1 MRTDELA
8 DAEDVTGTVLVVDD
22 VATTRALHRGLL
34 ARQFDVLTASS
45 GAEALETCRRHRPD
59 LMLLDISMPGMD
71 GVEMCRRLREWSDM
85 PVIFAT
91 SHETLEEQM
100 RAYDAGGND
109 IIVKP
114 VKQQILMRKVAL
126 AIRQHQSTHALVEEK
141 RNLHHMAM
149 QFLSSVGQN
158 GTLLNF
164 MRASVACRSHEQL
177 ANKLFDAVRE
187 LGLDCSVMLRHAD
200 GATYATAG
208 GEASPIEQRIL
219 EQTAS
224 MGRLFQFKRR
234 LAVNYDH
241 VSIVVSNMPD
251 DEENADEAGRQRD
264 NMAILAEITEALCE
278 NVDMRRE
285 SVQRAEQLQVAWGG
299 TVAAVE
305 SLRGNYLKMLGD
317 TRILLH
323 ELVSKVE
330 RGFHWLGASE
340 PHEVKLSAD
349 LNESIQSILGLLA
362 EGGDFDQRFEQVI
375 DSLRKTSPAE
385 DVELF

>member
-1 MRTDELA
+1 MYTEEG
-8 DAEDVTGTVLVVDD
+8 AEAAEVTGTVLVVDD

-59 LMLLDISMPGMD
+59 LVLLDISMPGMD
-71 GVEMCRRLREWSDM
+71 GVEACRRLREWSDV

-91 SHETLEEQM
+91 SYETLEDQM

-114 VKQQILMRKVAL
+114 VKQQILLRKVGL
-126 AIRQHQSTHALVEEK
+126 AIRQHQSANALIAEK
-141 RNLHHMAM
+141 KTLHEMAM
-149 QFLSSVGQN
+149 QFLSSVGQS

-164 MRASVACRSHEQL
+164 MRSSVACRSHEQL
-177 ANKLFDAVRE
+177 ANKLYEAVSE
-187 LGLDCSVMLRHAD
+187 LGLECSVMLRHAR
-200 GATYATAG
+200 GSTCASGG
-208 GEASPIEQRIL
+208 GEASPIERRIL
-219 EQTAS
+219 EQTATL
-224 MGRLFQFKRR
+224 GRLFQFKRR

-241 VSIVVSNMPD
+241 VSIVVANMPD
-251 DEENADEAGRQRD
+251 GEEQADEAGRIRD

-285 SVQRAEQLQVAWGG
+285 SAQRTEQLQVAWGG
-299 TVAAVE
+299 TVVAVE

-317 TRILLH
+317 TRVLLH

-340 PHEVKLSAD
+340 PREVELSEQ
-349 LNESIQSILGLLA
+349 LNQSIQSILGLLA
-362 EGGDFDQRFEQVI
+362 EGGDFDQRFEQVL
-375 DSLRKTSPAE
+375 DSLREASPSE

>member
-1 MRTDELA
+1 
-8 DAEDVTGTVLVVDD
+8 VTGTVLVVDD

-285 SVQRAEQLQVAWGG
+285 SVQRAEHLQVAWGG

>member
-1 MRTDELA
+1 MLIDEV
-8 DAEDVTGTVLVVDD
+8 AEAPEVTGTVLVVDD

-59 LMLLDISMPGMD
+59 LVLLDISMPGMD
-71 GVEMCRRLREWSDM
+71 GVEACRRLREWSDI
-85 PVIFAT
+85 PVIFVT
-91 SHETLEEQM
+91 SFETLEDQM

-114 VKQQILMRKVAL
+114 VKAQILMRKVAL
-126 AIRQHQSTHALVEEK
+126 AIRQHQSAHALVEEK
-141 RNLHHMAM
+141 QNLHDMAM

-164 MRASVACRSHEQL
+164 MRASVGCRSHEQL
-177 ANKLFDAVRE
+177 ADKLFEAVAE
-187 LGLDCSVMLRHAD
+187 LGLECCVMLRHAS
-200 GATYATAG
+200 GATYASAAG
-208 GEASPIEQRIL
+208 QATPIERRIL
-219 EQTAS
+219 EQTATL
-224 MGRLFQFKRR
+224 GRLFQFKRR

-241 VSIVVSNMPD
+241 VSIIVSNMPD
-251 DEENADEAGRQRD
+251 GEEHADEAGRLRD

-285 SVQRAEQLQVAWGG
+285 SVQRTEQLQVAWGG

-305 SLRGNYLKMLGD
+305 SLRSNYLKMLGD

-340 PHEVKLSAD
+340 SREVELSNQ
-349 LNESIQSILGLLA
+349 LNESIQDILGLLA

-375 DSLRKTSPAE
+375 DSLRDAGPVD
-385 DVELF
+385 DVEFF

>member
-1 MRTDELA
+1 MLTEDGA
-8 DAEDVTGTVLVVDD
+8 DASEVTGTVLVVDD

-59 LMLLDISMPGMD
+59 LVLLDISMPGMD
-71 GVEMCRRLREWSDM
+71 GVEACRRLREWSDV

-91 SHETLEEQM
+91 SYETLEEQM

-114 VKQQILMRKVAL
+114 VQQQILMRKVAL
-126 AIRQHQSTHALVEEK
+126 AIYQHQSANALRVEK
-141 RNLHHMAM
+141 QNLHEMAM

-164 MRASVACRSHEQL
+164 MRASVGCRSHEQL
-177 ANKLFDAVRE
+177 ANKLFEAVSE
-187 LGLDCSVMLRHAD
+187 LGLECCVMLRHAS
-200 GATYATAG
+200 GKTYASAG
-208 GEASPIEQRIL
+208 GEASPIERKIL
-219 EQTAS
+219 EQTAGL
-224 MGRLFQFKRR
+224 GRLFQFKRR

-251 DEENADEAGRQRD
+251 EEEKAEEAGRIRD

-285 SVQRAEQLQVAWGG
+285 SVQRTEQLQVAWGG
-299 TVAAVE
+299 TVATVE
-305 SLRGNYLKMLGD
+305 SLRSNYLQMLGD

-340 PHEVKLSAD
+340 PREQELSRQLQDSVEA
-349 LNESIQSILGLLA
+349 ILGLLA

-375 DSLRKTSPAE
+375 EALRESSPAE

>member
-1 MRTDELA
+1 MLMDEVA
-8 DAEDVTGTVLVVDD
+8 DAAEITGTVLVVDD

-59 LMLLDISMPGMD
+59 LVLLDISMPGMD
-71 GVEMCRRLREWSDM
+71 GVEACRRLREWTDV

-91 SHETLEEQM
+91 SYETLEEQM
-100 RAYDAGGND
+100 RAYDAGGSD

-126 AIRQHQSTHALVEEK
+126 AIRQHQSAKALKAEK
-141 RNLHHMAM
+141 QTLHEMAM
-149 QFLSSVGQN
+149 QFLSSVGQK
-158 GTLLNF
+158 GALLNF
-164 MRASVACRSHEQL
+164 MRASVGCRSHEQL
-177 ANKLFDAVRE
+177 ANKLFEAVSE
-187 LGLDCSVMLRHAD
+187 LGLECSVMLRHTE
-200 GATYATAG
+200 GTTYASAG
-208 GEASPIEQRIL
+208 GEATPIERRIL

-224 MGRLFQFKRR
+224 LGRLFQFKRR

-241 VSIVVSNMPD
+241 VSIVVANMPD
-251 DEENADEAGRQRD
+251 EEEHAEEAGRIRD

-285 SVQRAEQLQVAWGG
+285 SVQRTEQLQVAWGG

-305 SLRGNYLKMLGD
+305 SLRTNYLKMLGD

-340 PHEVKLSAD
+340 PREIEISNE
-349 LNESIQSILGLLA
+349 LNDSIQAILGLLA
-362 EGGDFDQRFEQVI
+362 EGGDFDQRFEQVL
-375 DSLRKTSPAE
+375 DALKQASPAD

>member
-1 MRTDELA
+1 MDELA